1 MCLRKATTL
10 GGVNGTGGRRIC
22 LELDLG
28 ERPLGHG
35 ELREVGL
42 MSIEPSVIRR
52 LWMSGGWWLVGASRA
67 GRNGRDVMAQERE
80 LVGNDAI
87 DDWRS
92 SP

>member
-1 MCLRKATTL
+1 
-10 GGVNGTGGRRIC
+10 
-22 LELDLG
+22 
-28 ERPLGHG
+28 
-35 ELREVGL
+35 